1 MAKVQEQFAEGQEDL
16 KNLILGKSPKALQD
30 VTTTWKMEKAATSIQ
45 RLQKHQLKIIREAL
59 EKESVEECS
68 GSWYRCALEVLRETM
83 WSQLS
88 LLWP

>member
-1 MAKVQEQFAEGQEDL
+1 
-16 KNLILGKSPKALQD
+16 
-30 VTTTWKMEKAATSIQ
+30 MEKAATSIQ
-45 RLQKHQLKIIREAL
+45 RLQKHQLEIIRETL

-68 GSWYRCALEVLRETM
+68 GSWYRCALEVLQETM